1 MCLKWCWPR
10 SLSCIS
16 HWGRVTHICVSKL
29 TIIGSDNGLSP
40 DRCQAIIWTN
50 AGLLLIGPL
59 GTNFSEIFIEILT
72 FSFKKMRLKVSSAKR
87 QPFRLGLNVIYN
99 RSNHNQVVKVACSIV
114 MPQLTLKHL
123 LKWHFIVVHSS
134 VLHGWAL
141 ISNLKDIAS
150 KMNAWHQLMWLKL
163 VLILRYAG
171 AQHKYIFIHS
181 FLSL

>member
-1 MCLKWCWPR
+1 MHVVANKLENSCHR
-10 SLSCIS
+10 SMSLC
-16 HWGRVTHICVSKL
+16 
-29 TIIGSDNGLSP
+29 
-40 DRCQAIIWTN
+40 
-50 AGLLLIGPL
+50 
-59 GTNFSEIFIEILT
+59 
-72 FSFKKMRLKVSSAKR
+72 
-87 QPFRLGLNVIYN
+87 N

-150 KMNAWHQLMWLKL
+150 KLNAWHQLMWLKL

-171 AQHKYIFIHS
+171 AQHKYIFIYTFIVS
-181 FLSL
+181 WVYKSSTTCIVLKTIVNSNLCSVMLFMFWLPKLLFLPQSLPFRVHVLCYATLNIYIPVIVQPLN

>member
-1 MCLKWCWPR
+1 MWKWYGK
-10 SLSCIS
+10 
-16 HWGRVTHICVSKL
+16 H
-29 TIIGSDNGLSP
+29 
-40 DRCQAIIWTN
+40 
-50 AGLLLIGPL
+50 
-59 GTNFSEIFIEILT
+59 IFITDVGKHNCIMNYLTNEIPFVSVGDHWKPIRVSSHKPSQNSLT
-72 FSFKKMRLKVSSAKR
+72 FPDHFVFSPNQETCYRYYYC
-87 QPFRLGLNVIYN
+87 LNNNVASN
-99 RSNHNQVVKVACSIV
+99 LTNHSRSNHNQVVKVACSIV

-150 KMNAWHQLMWLKL
+150 KLNAWHQLMWLKL

-171 AQHKYIFIHS
+171 AQHKYIFIYS